1 MRHFTEAG
9 GLAKTDHW
17 PQRYNKYNKI
27 YFLTNMKFALSRTT
41 LLRRGLHE
49 VSREEKVSKQ
59 ERAKPVTP
67 RALTFIEET
76 SCKLVLNT

>member
-1 MRHFTEAG
+1 
-9 GLAKTDHW
+9 
-17 PQRYNKYNKI
+17 
-27 YFLTNMKFALSRTT
+27 MKFALSRTT

-49 VSREEKVSKQ
+49 VSREEKVSEQ